1 MHTYQAWPFLSDPR
15 YPLLSA
21 VWAIAIHGVL
31 AVFVVSPLLRHAPR
45 HRAALVLGA
54 FVAGSAFDLDHIA
67 AAGTL
72 NLHAIETLS
81 GGRPDSHSLIVVVA
95 LTVIAYVLTRRREV
109 AWAVFA
115 IFLSHLLFDAAGG
128 YDHVLYPFSGLDGLP
143 WLACPIGALVLFSG
157 SLAITARDSRVRPAL
172 ESA

>member
-1 MHTYQAWPFLSDPR
+1 VHPDQAWPFLSDPR

-67 AAGTL
+67 AAGSL
-72 NLHAIETLS
+72 NPHALETLS
-81 GGRPDSHSLIVVVA
+81 GGRPDTHSLIVVVA

-172 ESA
+172 ETA